1 MEIGREM
8 NFSGEI
14 LLEKIY
20 KAKKEEKLRGSF
32 HKQRWDLE
40 SSIVQES
47 PNQERKKKSQHW
59 QDTIIKTKK
68 YINN

>member
-14 LLEKIY
+14 SLEKIY
-20 KAKKEEKLRGSF
+20 NAKKEEKLRGGF

-47 PNQERKKKSQHW
+47 LNQKKNHSTSKIQS
-59 QDTIIKTKK
+59 
-68 YINN
+68 

>member
-14 LLEKIY
+14 SLEKIH
-20 KAKKEEKLRGSF
+20 KAKKEQKLRGSF
-32 HKQRWDLE
+32 HNQRWDLE

-47 PNQERKKKSQHW
+47 PN
-59 QDTIIKTKK
+59 
-68 YINN
+68 

>member
-14 LLEKIY
+14 SLEKIY

-47 PNQERKKKSQHW
+47 PNQERKKKITALARYNHKNKE
-59 QDTIIKTKK
+59 IH
-68 YINN
+68 